1 MGGGF
6 PASFYGRPYYTPTIG
21 IAADAF
27 LNVPVIGDVKLGNG
41 YFLYNYPDY
50 LAFGGATSQSYGGVI
65 SMEGS
70 LDGAF
75 KASTGQ
81 FRLGGH
87 VRGCIIG
94 VICRGATGVISS
106 HGVGACLEV
115 GPVNIGG
122 GVVYRPFEIKVWL
135 LDGCKWSRFD
145 EISLRASDAS
155 AGRIVRIPPGRP
167 SRMIQLRGSTGAP
180 QVRVTG
186 PGWPGTAGHRR
197 PRVLSARRDPNPPLR
212 RTEADRRRT
221 AGPAPGR
228 LPDRA
233 AAGIVIDQIV
243 R

>member
-1 MGGGF
+1 MPAPAWGSKPPGIPLFPGVSLERIGFGVGLNPTRFTGNARIDALQIYAIDGRLGLGFPAAGQAYVLDRNEVGGGF

-21 IAADAF
+21 ITADAF

-50 LAFGGATSQSYGGVI
+50 LAFGGGTNQSFGGVI

-106 HGVGACLEV
+106 HGV
-115 GPVNIGG
+115 
-122 GVVYRPFEIKVWL
+122 
-135 LDGCKWSRFD
+135 WSVPRG
-145 EISLRASDAS
+145 RA
-155 AGRIVRIPPGRP
+155 GE
-167 SRMIQLRGSTGAP
+167 
-180 QVRVTG
+180 
-186 PGWPGTAGHRR
+186 HRR
-197 PRVLSARRDPNPPLR
+197 R
-212 RTEADRRRT
+212 
-221 AGPAPGR
+221 GR
-228 LPDRA
+228 LPAVRDQGL
-233 AAGIVIDQIV
+233 AAGRLQVV
-243 R
+243 PLR